1 MPLRLRAGLSWC
13 ICSGRAVFLDLA
25 RDRYFVL
32 PEDLD
37 PAFRAWAADGSVSQ
51 PWVGRMLSNGLLVEE
66 EGSAQA
72 PATCPPAVRDLAQ
85 TERAGALRL
94 TDVVAAGVTQLQARL
109 ALCSMPLEQILT
121 RMANRKSAQS
131 PGGCGGQPVRIANA
145 FRSLA
150 IVLRAEDQCLPRA
163 IATKW
168 MCDRRAFDSALVFGV
183 RLYPFAAH
191 SWVQAGDAVVVGDI
205 EQVQLFTPI
214 LVVP

>member
-37 PAFRAWAADGSVSQ
+37 PAFRAWAADGSASP
-51 PWVGRMLSNGLLVEE
+51 PWVGRMLSTGLLVEAE
-66 EGSAQA
+66 WTSRA
-72 PATCPPAVRDLAQ
+72 PATCPPAVRDLAE
-85 TERAGALRL
+85 TAGASRL

-109 ALCSMPLEQILT
+109 ALSSMPVGKILT
-121 RMANRKSAQS
+121 RMANRRPTEG
-131 PGGCGGQPVRIANA
+131 PGRGGQPVRIANA

-150 IVLRAEDQCLPRA
+150 TVLRAEDQCLPRA

-214 LVVP
+214 LVIP